1 MQSVW
6 LAGLAVL
13 AAFTV
18 RFWWSTG
25 RARRDDLG
33 VVSQQWLA
41 EHRQSQSY
49 SERR

>member
-1 MQSVW
+1 MQTAW

-13 AAFTV
+13 VVITV
-18 RFWWSTG
+18 RLWWSTG
-25 RARRDDLG
+25 RGRRDDLG
-33 VVSQQWLA
+33 VVSQSWLA